1 MAQAFKR
8 YTNRFVGTS
17 QNVAIGTT
25 YIRIGPN
32 NGAAFGSSYITAST
46 KAAIIVGLTLCNVA
60 SPAASIKASVKLSDD
75 NATNA
80 CWIALNVPIP
90 AGDSIELIQG
100 KLVLEQD
107 DSVYVA
113 SDTATSLDVV
123 MSVLLDV

>member
-8 YTNRFVGTS
+8 YTNRYVGTS
-17 QNVAIGTT
+17 QTVAIGTT

-46 KAAIIVGLTLCNVA
+46 KAAIVVGMTLCNVTSGA
-60 SPAASIKASVKLSDD
+60 IKAKVKLSDD
-75 NATNA
+75 DASNA
-80 CWIALNVPIP
+80 CWIAVNVPIP
-90 AGDSIELIQG
+90 AGDTIELIQG
-100 KLVLEQD
+100 KLFLLQD
-107 DSVYVA
+107 DSVYVS

>member
-8 YTNRFVGTS
+8 YTNRYVGTS
-17 QNVAIGTT
+17 QSVAIGTT

-46 KAAIIVGLTLCNVA
+46 KAAIIVGLTLCNVT
-60 SPAASIKASVKLSDD
+60 SGSIKASVKLSDD
-75 NATNA
+75 DASNA

-90 AGDSIELIQG
+90 AGDAIELIQG

>member
-8 YTNRFVGTS
+8 YTNRHVGTS
-17 QNVAIGTT
+17 QSVAIGTT

-46 KAAIIVGLTLCNVA
+46 KAAIIVGLTLCNVT
-60 SPAASIKASVKLSDD
+60 SGSIKASVKLSDD
-75 NATNA
+75 NASNA

-90 AGDSIELIQG
+90 AGDAIELIQG

>member
-8 YTNRFVGTS
+8 YTNRYVGTS
-17 QNVAIGTT
+17 QSVAIGTT

-46 KAAIIVGLTLCNVA
+46 KAAIIVGLTLCNIT
-60 SPAASIKASVKLSDD
+60 SGSIKASVKLSDD
-75 NATNA
+75 DASNA

-90 AGDSIELIQG
+90 AGDAIELIQG

>member
-17 QNVAIGTT
+17 QSVAIGTT

-46 KAAIIVGLTLCNVA
+46 KAAIIVGLTLCNVT
-60 SPAASIKASVKLSDD
+60 SGSIKASVKLSDD
-75 NATNA
+75 DASNA

-90 AGDSIELIQG
+90 AGDAIELIQG

>member
-8 YTNRFVGTS
+8 YTNRHVGTS
-17 QNVAIGTT
+17 QSVAIGTSW
-25 YIRIGPN
+25 IRIGPSD
-32 NGAAFGSSYITAST
+32 GDAFGSSYITAST
-46 KAAIIVGLTLCNVA
+46 KAAIIVGLTLCNVTSGA
-60 SPAASIKASVKLSDD
+60 IKASVKLSDD
-75 NATNA
+75 NASNA

-90 AGDSIELIQG
+90 AGDAIELIQG

>member
-8 YTNRFVGTS
+8 YTNRHVGTS
-17 QNVAIGTT
+17 QSVAIGTSW
-25 YIRIGPN
+25 IRIGPSD
-32 NGAAFGSSYITAST
+32 GDAFGSGFITAST

-75 NATNA
+75 NASNA

>member
-8 YTNRFVGTS
+8 YTNRYVGTT
-17 QNVAIGTT
+17 QTAKVGTT

-46 KAAIIVGLTLCNVA
+46 KAAIIVGLTLCNIT
-60 SPAASIKASVKLSDD
+60 SGSIKASVKLSDD
-75 NATNA
+75 NASNA

>member
-8 YTNRFVGTS
+8 YTNRYVGTS
-17 QNVAIGTT
+17 QSVAIGTT

-46 KAAIIVGLTLCNVA
+46 KAAIIVGLTLCNIT
-60 SPAASIKASVKLSDD
+60 SGSIKASVKLSDD
-75 NATNA
+75 DASNA

-90 AGDSIELIQG
+90 AGDTIELIQG

>member
-8 YTNRFVGTS
+8 YTNRYVGTS
-17 QNVAIGTT
+17 QTVAIGTT

-32 NGAAFGSSYITAST
+32 NGAAVGSSYITAST
-46 KAAIIVGLTLCNVA
+46 KAAMIVGLTLCNVTSGA
-60 SPAASIKASVKLSDD
+60 IKASVKLSDD
-75 NATNA
+75 NASNA

-90 AGDSIELIQG
+90 AGDAIELIQG

>member
-8 YTNRFVGTS
+8 YTNRYVGTS
-17 QNVAIGTT
+17 QTVAIGTT

-46 KAAIIVGLTLCNVA
+46 KAAIIVGLTLCNVTSGA
-60 SPAASIKASVKLSDD
+60 IKASVKLSDD
-75 NATNA
+75 DASNA

-90 AGDSIELIQG
+90 AGDAIELIQG

>member
-46 KAAIIVGLTLCNVA
+46 KAAIIVGLTLCNVT
-60 SPAASIKASVKLSDD
+60 SGSIKASVKLSDD
-75 NATNA
+75 NASNA

>member
-8 YTNRFVGTS
+8 YTNRHVGTS
-17 QNVAIGTT
+17 QSVAIGTT

-46 KAAIIVGLTLCNVA
+46 KAAIIVGLTLCNVTSCA
-60 SPAASIKASVKLSDD
+60 IKASVKLSDD
-75 NATNA
+75 NASNA

-90 AGDSIELIQG
+90 AGDAIELIQG

>member
-8 YTNRFVGTS
+8 YTNRHVGTS
-17 QNVAIGTT
+17 QSVAIGTSC
-25 YIRIGPN
+25 IRIGPN

-46 KAAIIVGLTLCNVA
+46 KAAIIVGLTLCNVTSGA
-60 SPAASIKASVKLSDD
+60 IKASVKLSDD
-75 NATNA
+75 NASNA

-90 AGDSIELIQG
+90 AGDAIELIQG

>member
-8 YTNRFVGTS
+8 YTNRYVGTT
-17 QNVAIGTT
+17 QTAKVGTT

-46 KAAIIVGLTLCNVA
+46 KAAIIVGLTLCNIT
-60 SPAASIKASVKLSDD
+60 SGSIKASVKLSDD
-75 NATNA
+75 NASNA

-90 AGDSIELIQG
+90 AGDAIELIQG

>member
-8 YTNRFVGTS
+8 YTNRHVGTS
-17 QNVAIGTT
+17 QSVAIGTT

-46 KAAIIVGLTLCNVA
+46 KAAIIVGLTLCNVTSGA
-60 SPAASIKASVKLSDD
+60 IKASVKLSDD
-75 NATNA
+75 DATNA

-90 AGDSIELIQG
+90 AGDAIELIQG

>member
-8 YTNRFVGTS
+8 YTNRYVGTS
-17 QNVAIGTT
+17 QTVAIGTT

-46 KAAIIVGLTLCNVA
+46 KAAIIVGLTLCNITSGA
-60 SPAASIKASVKLSDD
+60 IKASVKLSDD
-75 NATNA
+75 EGSYS

-90 AGDSIELIQG
+90 AGDAIELIKG
-100 KLVLEQD
+100 KLVLQQD

>member
-8 YTNRFVGTS
+8 YTNRYVGTS
-17 QNVAIGTT
+17 QTVAIGTT

-46 KAAIIVGLTLCNVA
+46 KAAIIVGLTLCNITSGA
-60 SPAASIKASVKLSDD
+60 IKASVKLSDD
-75 NATNA
+75 SASNA

-90 AGDSIELIQG
+90 AGDAIELIQG

>member
-8 YTNRFVGTS
+8 YTNRHVGTS
-17 QNVAIGTT
+17 QSVAIGTSW
-25 YIRIGPN
+25 IRIGPN

-46 KAAIIVGLTLCNVA
+46 KAAIIVGLTLCNVT
-60 SPAASIKASVKLSDD
+60 SGSIKASVKLSDD
-75 NATNA
+75 NASNA

-90 AGDSIELIQG
+90 AGDAIELIQG

>member
-1 MAQAFKR
+1 MENLEVNNK
-8 YTNRFVGTS
+8 NWKS
-17 QNVAIGTT
+17 L
-25 YIRIGPN
+25 IRPG
-32 NGAAFGSSYITAST
+32 
-46 KAAIIVGLTLCNVA
+46 KLD
-60 SPAASIKASVKLSDD
+60 VKLSDD
-75 NATNA
+75 NASNA

-90 AGDSIELIQG
+90 AGDAIELIQG

>member
-8 YTNRFVGTS
+8 YTNRYVGTS
-17 QNVAIGTT
+17 QSVAIGTT

-46 KAAIIVGLTLCNVA
+46 KAAIIVGLTLCNVTSGA
-60 SPAASIKASVKLSDD
+60 IKASVKLSDD
-75 NATNA
+75 SASNA

-90 AGDSIELIQG
+90 AGDAIELIQG

>member
-8 YTNRFVGTS
+8 YTNRYVGTS
-17 QNVAIGTT
+17 QTVAIGTT
-25 YIRIGPN
+25 WIRIGPSD
-32 NGAAFGSSYITAST
+32 GDAFGSGYITAST
-46 KAAIIVGLTLCNVA
+46 KAAIIVGLTLCNVTSGA
-60 SPAASIKASVKLSDD
+60 IKASVKLSDD
-75 NATNA
+75 NASNA

-90 AGDSIELIQG
+90 AGDTIELIQG

>member
-17 QNVAIGTT
+17 QSVAIGTT

-46 KAAIIVGLTLCNVA
+46 KAAIIVGLTLCNVT
-60 SPAASIKASVKLSDD
+60 SGSIKASVKLSDD
-75 NATNA
+75 DASNA

-90 AGDSIELIQG
+90 AGDAIELIQG
-100 KLVLEQD
+100 KLVLQQD

>member
-17 QNVAIGTT
+17 QSVAIGTT

-46 KAAIIVGLTLCNVA
+46 KAAIIVGLTLCNVT
-60 SPAASIKASVKLSDD
+60 SGSIKASVKLSDD
-75 NATNA
+75 NASNA

-100 KLVLEQD
+100 KLVIEQL
-107 DSVYVA
+107 DSVWVK

-123 MSVLLDV
+123 MSVLQDV

>member
-8 YTNRFVGTS
+8 YTNRYVGTS
-17 QNVAIGTT
+17 QTVAIGTT

-46 KAAIIVGLTLCNVA
+46 KAAIVVGMTLCNVT
-60 SPAASIKASVKLSDD
+60 SCSIKANVKLSDD
-75 NATNA
+75 DGSNA
-80 CWIALNVPIP
+80 CWIAINVPIP

-107 DSVYVA
+107 DSVYVS

>member
-8 YTNRFVGTS
+8 YTNRYVGTS
-17 QNVAIGTT
+17 QTVAIGTT

-46 KAAIIVGLTLCNVA
+46 KAAIIVGLTLCNITSGA
-60 SPAASIKASVKLSDD
+60 IKASVKLSDD
-75 NATNA
+75 SASNA

-90 AGDSIELIQG
+90 AGDTIELIQG

>member
-8 YTNRFVGTS
+8 YTNRYVGTT
-17 QNVAIGTT
+17 QTAKVGTT

-46 KAAIIVGLTLCNVA
+46 KAAIIVGLTLCNVT
-60 SPAASIKASVKLSDD
+60 SGSIKASVKLSDD
-75 NATNA
+75 NASNA

-90 AGDSIELIQG
+90 AGDAIELIQG

>member
-8 YTNRFVGTS
+8 YTNRYVGTS
-17 QNVAIGTT
+17 QSVAIGTT

-32 NGAAFGSSYITAST
+32 NGAAFGSSYITATT
-46 KAAIIVGLTLCNVA
+46 KAAIIVGLTLCNIT
-60 SPAASIKASVKLSDD
+60 SGSIKASVKLSDD
-75 NATNA
+75 DASNA

-90 AGDSIELIQG
+90 AGDTIELIQG

>member
-8 YTNRFVGTS
+8 YTNRYVGTS
-17 QNVAIGTT
+17 QTVAIGTT

-46 KAAIIVGLTLCNVA
+46 KAAIIVGLTLCNITSGA
-60 SPAASIKASVKLSDD
+60 IKASVKLSDD
-75 NATNA
+75 EGSNS

-90 AGDSIELIQG
+90 AGDAIELIQG
-100 KLVLEQD
+100 KLVLQQD

>member
-8 YTNRFVGTS
+8 YTNRHVGTS
-17 QNVAIGTT
+17 QSVAIGTSW
-25 YIRIGPN
+25 IRIGPSD
-32 NGAAFGSSYITAST
+32 GDAFGSGFITAST
-46 KAAIIVGLTLCNVA
+46 KAAIIVGLTLCNVT
-60 SPAASIKASVKLSDD
+60 SGSIKASVKLSDD
-75 NATNA
+75 DASNA

-90 AGDSIELIQG
+90 AGDAIELIQG

>member
-8 YTNRFVGTS
+8 YTNRHVGTS
-17 QNVAIGTT
+17 QSVAIGTT

-46 KAAIIVGLTLCNVA
+46 KAAIIVGLTLCNVTSGA
-60 SPAASIKASVKLSDD
+60 IKASVKLSDD
-75 NATNA
+75 NASNA

-90 AGDSIELIQG
+90 AGDAIELIQG

>member
-17 QNVAIGTT
+17 QSVAIGTT

-46 KAAIIVGLTLCNVA
+46 KAAIIVGLTLCNVT
-60 SPAASIKASVKLSDD
+60 SGSIKASVKLSDD
-75 NATNA
+75 DASNA

-90 AGDSIELIQG
+90 AGDAIELIQG
-100 KLVLEQD
+100 KLVLQQD

-113 SDTATSLDVV
+113 SHTATSLDVV

>member
-17 QNVAIGTT
+17 QTVAIGNT

-46 KAAIIVGLTLCNVA
+46 KAAIIVGLTLCNVTSGA
-60 SPAASIKASVKLSDD
+60 IKASVKLSDD
-75 NATNA
+75 NASNA

-90 AGDSIELIQG
+90 AGDAIELIQG

>member
-8 YTNRFVGTS
+8 YTNRYVGTS
-17 QNVAIGTT
+17 QTVAIGTT

-46 KAAIIVGLTLCNVA
+46 KAAIVVGMTLCNITTGA
-60 SPAASIKASVKLSDD
+60 IKASVKLSDD
-75 NATNA
+75 NASNA

-90 AGDSIELIQG
+90 AGDAIELIQG

>member
-8 YTNRFVGTS
+8 YTNRYVGTS
-17 QNVAIGTT
+17 QTVAIGTT

-46 KAAIIVGLTLCNVA
+46 KAAIVVGMTLCNVTSWA
-60 SPAASIKASVKLSDD
+60 IKANVKLSDD
-75 NATNA
+75 DGSNA
-80 CWIALNVPIP
+80 CWIAINVPIP

-107 DSVYVA
+107 DSVYVS

>member
-8 YTNRFVGTS
+8 YTNRHVGTS
-17 QNVAIGTT
+17 QSVAIGTT

-46 KAAIIVGLTLCNVA
+46 KAAIIVGLTLCNVTSGA
-60 SPAASIKASVKLSDD
+60 IKASFKLSDD

-90 AGDSIELIQG
+90 AGDEIELIQG

>member
-8 YTNRFVGTS
+8 YTNRYVGTS
-17 QNVAIGTT
+17 QSVAIGTT

-46 KAAIIVGLTLCNVA
+46 KAAIIVGLTLCNIT
-60 SPAASIKASVKLSDD
+60 SGSIKASVKLSDD
-75 NATNA
+75 NASNA
-80 CWIALNVPIP
+80 CWIAVNVPIP
-90 AGDSIELIQG
+90 AGDAIELIQG
-100 KLVLEQD
+100 KLVLLQD
-107 DSVYVA
+107 DSVYVS